1 MMLATMLHCH
11 SIVSRVA
18 MNCEGNGLLK
28 YVGMK
33 ENIFRG
39 GKPLVR
45 DHFEFRLSV
54 LKLK

>member
-1 MMLATMLHCH
+1 MLATMLHCH